1 MTRARSAV
9 MDSRKATSN
18 YNQEAVNSS
27 SRGSTLRKTGIRVMG
42 EMPWGTHI
50 CVFYDTPEDLL
61 ETCAAYFEAGLQRN
75 EFCVWAVS
83 YPATEENAKA
93 WLRRCV
99 PGLERYLASGQI
111 EILRGPEWYLKGE
124 EFDLQRITGGW
135 RSKLVAALDK
145 GYAGMRVSGNA
156 FWIEGNHWKEFCEY
170 EHELD
175 ASLAGQKMIVL
186 CTYSLHACRA
196 VDLMDVAK
204 AHQLSIARRK
214 GEWEFL
220 ETPDLKQAKLE
231 IKKLRGAL
239 DILSKPFPGH
249 ERLTPRERVALSQI
263 ITGASSKEAGRSLG
277 VSPRTVEFHRANI
290 MQKLGAKNTVD
301 LVRKV
306 LAESATD
313 SSESM
318 LTPVNV
324 GAAQRR

>member
-1 MTRARSAV
+1 LEELDVTRARSATKSSRRV
-9 MDSRKATSN
+9 AVDSK
-18 YNQEAVNSS
+18 YNHEAVNSWS
-27 SRGSTLRKTGIRVMG
+27 PDSALRKTGIRVIG
-42 EMPWGTHI
+42 QMPWGTHI
-50 CVFYDTPEDLL
+50 CVFYDTKEDLL
-61 ETCAAYFEAGLQRN
+61 ETCAAYFEAGLQSN

-83 YPATEENAKA
+83 HPATEQNAKA
-93 WLRRCV
+93 WLSRRI
-99 PGLERYLASGQI
+99 PGFDRYLANGQI

-135 RSKLVAALDK
+135 KLKLIAALDK

-156 FWIEGNHWKEFCEY
+156 FWIEGNYWKEFCEY
-170 EHELD
+170 ERELD
-175 ASLAGQKMIVL
+175 TALAGQKMTVL
-186 CTYSLHACRA
+186 CTYSLRAYKA

-220 ETPDLKQAKLE
+220 ETPDLKQAKQE

-249 ERLTPRERVALSQI
+249 EQLTQRERVTLSQI

-306 LAESATD
+306 LAEH
-313 SSESM
+313 
-318 LTPVNV
+318 
-324 GAAQRR
+324 